1 MTQALSIGQIARQ
14 AKVGIETIRSYERQ
28 GLLSEPT
35 RRNSGYRQYTQDAV
49 IRLRFI
55 KRAKELGFSLKDIAE
70 LIALHFDPDT
80 SRAEV
85 KNLAQA
91 KLTDIQA
98 RINDLAKIKKVL
110 QNITVTY
117 KGGNPLGRK

>member
-1 MTQALSIGQIARQ
+1 
-14 AKVGIETIRSYERQ
+14 VGIETIRSYERQ